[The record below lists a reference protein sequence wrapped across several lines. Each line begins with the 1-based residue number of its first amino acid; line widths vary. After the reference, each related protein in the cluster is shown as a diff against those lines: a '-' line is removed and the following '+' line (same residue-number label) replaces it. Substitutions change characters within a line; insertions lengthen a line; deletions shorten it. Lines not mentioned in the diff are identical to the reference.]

1 MQRPYDDLTNRGRA
15 LRLRRLAL
23 KALEQ
28 YDLDVARVRLITN
41 EFNGIFRVDTATGDK
56 YVLRV
61 TLPEGGHDLD
71 AVCGEMAWLDA
82 LSRDTDLSVPRPLAA
97 RNGQLVVEAESA
109 GVPEPRLC
117 AIFGWVP
124 GTNLADHLTPDNV
137 RKLGEL
143 SARLHAHAATFRPPS
158 GFTALRFDKVFP
170 FPEPVILFEDEH
182 RHLFPPERRAIYER
196 AVAWAQEAIGRLQV
210 SGEPMRV
217 IHGDLHQWNVR
228 VYRGILSPIDFEDLM
243 WGWPVQDI
251 ATTLYDLLGPGFQ
264 ELRAAFRRGYTG
276 HSPWPERCPGEIDA
290 FVAARGVGLVNFI
303 LQDPDPDW
311 LAQAPD
317 FVERVEGR
325 LRALL
330 ESRRE
335 VEQ

>member
-28 YDLDVARVRLITN
+28 YDLDVVCIRLITN
-41 EFNGIFRVDTATGDK
+41 EFNGIFRVDVATGDK
-56 YVLRV
+56 YILRV
-61 TLPEGGHDLD
+61 ALPEGGHDLD
-71 AVCGEMAWLDA
+71 SVYGEMAWLDA

-117 AIFGWVP
+117 AMFGWVP
-124 GTNLADHLTPDNV
+124 GTNLADHLTPENV
-137 RKLGEL
+137 SRLGEL
-143 SARLHAHAATFRPPS
+143 SARLHAHAATFQPPA
-158 GFTALRFDKVFP
+158 GFTTLRFDKVFP
-170 FPEPVILFEDEH
+170 FPEPVILFQDEH
-182 RHLFPPERRAIYER
+182 RHLFPPERRAIYEQ
-196 AVAWAQEAIGRLQV
+196 AIAWAQEAIDRLRAG
-210 SGEPMRV
+210 GEPMRV

-276 HSPWPERCPGEIDA
+276 HSPWPERYPGEIDA
-290 FVAARGVGLVNFI
+290 FIAARGVGLVNFI

-317 FVERVEGR
+317 YVERVEGR

-335 VEQ
+335 VER

>member
-1 MQRPYDDLTNRGRA
+1 MLKPYFDLTGRGRA

-23 KALEQ
+23 NALEQ
-28 YDLDVARVRLITN
+28 YDLDVTRVRLITN

-61 TLPEGGHDLD
+61 TLPEGGHGLD
-71 AVCGEMAWLDA
+71 AVCGEMVWLDA

-109 GVPEPRLC
+109 GVPQPRLC
-117 AIFGWVP
+117 AIFGWVS
-124 GTNLADHLTPDNV
+124 GTNLADHLTPENV
-137 RKLGEL
+137 SRLGEL
-143 SARLHAHAATFRPPS
+143 SARLHAHAATFTPPA

-170 FPEPVILFEDEH
+170 FPEPVVLLQDKY

-196 AVAWAQEAIGRLQV
+196 AIAWAQEAIDRLQA

-217 IHGDLHQWNVR
+217 THGDLHQWNVR
-228 VYRGILSPIDFEDLM
+228 VYRGVLSPIDFEELM

-251 ATTLYDLLGPGFQ
+251 ATTLYYFPEPNFQ
-264 ELRAAFRRGYTG
+264 ELRAAFQRGYTC
-276 HSPWPERCPGEIDA
+276 HNPWPERYPGEIDA
-290 FVAARGVGLVNFI
+290 FIAARGMGEINFT

-311 LAQAPD
+311 QARVPD
-317 FVERVEGR
+317 IVERIEGR

-330 ESRRE
+330 ESREKIER
-335 VEQ
+335 

>member
-1 MQRPYDDLTNRGRA
+1 MLRPYFDLTGRGRA

-28 YDLDVARVRLITN
+28 YDLDVTHVRLITN
-41 EFNGIFRVDTATGDK
+41 EFNGIFRVDTTTSDK

-71 AVCGEMAWLDA
+71 AVNGEMAWLDA

-109 GVPEPRLC
+109 GVPQPRLC
-117 AIFGWVP
+117 AVFGWVP
-124 GTNLADHLTPDNV
+124 GTNLANHLTPENV
-137 RKLGEL
+137 SRLGEL
-143 SARLHAHAATFRPPS
+143 SARLHAHAATFKPPV

-170 FPEPVILFEDEH
+170 FPEPIVLFQDEY
-182 RHLFPPERRAIYER
+182 RHLFSPERHAIFERAI
-196 AVAWAQEAIGRLQV
+196 AWAQEAIDRLQA

-251 ATTLYDLLGPGFQ
+251 ATTLYDFPGPNFQ
-264 ELRAAFRRGYTG
+264 ELRAAFRQGYTR

-290 FVAARGVGLVNFI
+290 FIAARGVGLVNFS

-311 LAQAPD
+311 QAQVPG
-317 FVERVEGR
+317 FVERNEGR

-330 ESRRE
+330 ASRE
-335 VEQ
+335 KVER

>member
-1 MQRPYDDLTNRGRA
+1 MLKPYYDLTGRGRA

-41 EFNGIFRVDTATGDK
+41 EFNGIFRVDTATGDR

-71 AVCGEMAWLDA
+71 SVRAEVAWLDA
-82 LSRDTDLSVPRPLAA
+82 LSRDTDLSVPRPVAA
-97 RNGQLVVEAESA
+97 RTGELAIPVACA
-109 GVPEPRLC
+109 GVPQPRFC
-117 AIFGWVP
+117 AMFVWVA
-124 GTNLADHLTPDNV
+124 GTNLADAIRPDNV
-137 RKLGEL
+137 LKLGEL
-143 SARLHAHAATFRPPS
+143 SARLHAHAATFKPPA
-158 GFTALRFDKVFP
+158 GFTTLRFDKVFP
-170 FPEPVILFEDEH
+170 FPEPVILFQDEH
-182 RHLFPPERRAIYER
+182 RYLFPPERRAIYEQ
-196 AVAWAQEAIGRLQV
+196 AIAWAQSAIDRLQA

-228 VYRGILSPIDFEDLM
+228 VYRGTLSPIDFEDLM

-251 ATTLYDLLGPGFQ
+251 ATTLYYFLGPNFQ
-264 ELRAAFRRGYTG
+264 GLRAAFRQGYAR
-276 HSPWPERCPGEIDA
+276 HSPWPERYPGEIDA
-290 FVAARGVGLVNFI
+290 FIAARGVGEVNFT

-311 LAQAPD
+311 QAQVPD

-330 ESRRE
+330 ESRW
-335 VEQ
+335 